1 MTRYHIADFLG
12 TTPESVSRCLTKLKL
27 AGAISMAASD
37 KITLVDRDTLANI
50 PRGY

>member
-12 TTPESVSRCLTKLKL
+12 TTSESVSRCLTKLKQS
-27 AGAISMAASD
+27 GAIRMD
-37 KITLVDRDTLANI
+37 TPDTITLVDRRGLSDI